1 VILRSTNVRSAL
13 RSRQRGLLLNPFR
26 FGGGGGGSDPNFA
39 NVSLLLHM
47 DGSDGST
54 TFADNSPSPRTMTAN
69 GNAQIDTAQ
78 SKFGGASGL
87 FDGSGD
93 WVSTPS
99 NAAFNFG
106 TGDFT
111 IECWARPANVTNRMI
126 ISGQINSA
134 TTEISTSVIFEITA
148 AGFLRSYAYSGT
160 TLIWNITGTT
170 ALSANTWAHFAV
182 CRSGTTVRIFVDGV
196 VDGTA
201 TSVSAS
207 VNSSSTTFS
216 IGRGGEFNGLYWNGH
231 LDDFRVTKGVARY
244 TANFTPPAAAFPNS

>member
-1 VILRSTNVRSAL
+1 MIPGITASVI
-13 RSRQRGLLLNPFR
+13 
-26 FGGGGGGSDPNFA
+26 GGGGGGPTDPNFA
-39 NVSLLLHM
+39 SVSLLLHM

-54 TFADNSPSPRTMTAN
+54 TFTDNSPSPRTMTAN

-93 WVSTPS
+93 WVSTPA

-111 IECWARPANVTNRMI
+111 IECWARPATVTSRMI

-134 TTEISTSVIFEITA
+134 TTELSTSVIFEITA
-148 AGFLRSYAYSGT
+148 AGFLRSYAFSGT

-170 ALSANTWAHFAV
+170 ALSSNTWYHFAV

-196 VDGTA
+196 IDGTA
-201 TSVSAS
+201 TSVSAA

-216 IGRGGEFNGLYWNGH
+216 VGRGGEFNNLYWNGH

-244 TANFTPPAAAFPNS
+244 TANFTPPSAAFPDS